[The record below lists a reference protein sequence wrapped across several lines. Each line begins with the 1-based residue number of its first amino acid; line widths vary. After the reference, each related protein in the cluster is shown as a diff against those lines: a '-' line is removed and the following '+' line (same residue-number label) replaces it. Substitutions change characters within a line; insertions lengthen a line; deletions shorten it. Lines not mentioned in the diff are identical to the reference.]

1 MAVIRN
7 LVVKV
12 TADIGSLRKGLK
24 DAQDTLSGVSQNLSS
39 AGKVMSAALTA
50 PLAGMAAASLKAGA
64 DFEAG
69 MSSVK
74 AVSGA
79 TGDEMKQLEDLAL
92 KMGAETKYSA
102 KEAASGIEEL
112 IKAGVSVKDIM
123 GGGLKGALSLAAAGE
138 IELADAAEI
147 ASTVLNSFKAD
158 GLNVAQAADILAG
171 AANASATSVQEMKFS
186 LSMCS
191 AVASAVGL
199 SFKDTS
205 TALAVFA
212 QNGLKGSDAGTSL
225 KTMLMNLQPS
235 TDKQVKLFKEL
246 GLTTAQGT
254 SAFYNA
260 QGKLKSMAEIAG
272 LLQSSMRH
280 LTDAQRLQAMET
292 LFGSDAIRAANILY
306 KEGAN
311 GVNKMQT
318 EMGKVTAADVAAE
331 RMNNLKGSLEQL
343 KGSIE
348 TLQIA
353 SSKAFLPIL
362 KQLADKATILVNK
375 YMELNPEIRK
385 WVTIILAAVA
395 AVGPLLMVLG
405 GLSTGLSVLTGVFAA
420 IASPIGIVIV
430 AIAGLVAGFIW
441 LMKTNEGFRNT
452 VLAIW
457 EQIQSKFKEV
467 LGFIQGKV
475 AKVLPGIKAKFTEVF
490 GNVLAFLK
498 DFAAN
503 AVKAFKLFIDG
514 FKGAGDPGATA
525 SGWETAFY
533 RIGSVVSTVFNGLV
547 SVIQPVMQTIFKI
560 VGDVVTGIWSF
571 WNTYGQQIFD
581 TVVAIFNGILAFIQP
596 ILAQLFASFAQFAGY
611 LTPIWESI
619 KTLIFSLWGVIQQL
633 WTLLQPVFI
642 ALGAAIAVILGIAVG
657 VLNGIIQALG
667 PFIQA
672 VLGAVNFIV
681 NLIGFIV
688 AIINGDW
695 AGAWNFLVE
704 AAKAAWS
711 MLSNLFMTI
720 VNLVKGFVE
729 GIISFFKGLWYA
741 LVGGSIVPD
750 LVNGVLGCFSNMV
763 SGVTNFVGNLV
774 GAVKGAFTK
783 IGSVVGDVVGSA
795 WSWGKN
801 MMGNLVDGI
810 KSMAGGVKDAVSGV
824 ADKIKNFLGFG
835 SPTKEG
841 PGSNADTWAPNL
853 ISMLKEG
860 IKAGIPALEANL
872 NAVLNPQFNR
882 PALETAGAGANG
894 SMVIDHTGTITVKGI
909 NDKGELVGV
918 VEIIAADLAANKDR
932 YGKNPSAHK
941 AFR

>member
-7 LVVKV
+7 LVVKI
-12 TADIGSLRKGLK
+12 TADIGALKKGLQE
-24 DAQDTLSGVSQNLSS
+24 AQDAMANVSSQLSG

-79 TGDEMKQLEDLAL
+79 TGEEMKQLEELAL

-102 KEAASGIEEL
+102 KEATSGIEEL

-235 TDKQVKLFKEL
+235 TDKQVELFKKL

-260 QGKLKSMAEIAG
+260 QGKLKGMAEIAG
-272 LLQSSMRH
+272 LLQKSMKN

-306 KEGAN
+306 KEGAD
-311 GVNKMQT
+311 GFNKMQS
-318 EMGKVTAADVAAE
+318 EMGKVTAEEVAAE

-348 TLQIA
+348 TLQIV

-395 AVGPLLMVLG
+395 AVGPLLMILG
-405 GLSTGLSVLTGVFAA
+405 GLSTGLSVLSGVFAA
-420 IASPIGIVIV
+420 IASPIGIVVV
-430 AIAGLVAGFIW
+430 AIAALVAGFIW
-441 LMKTNEGFRNT
+441 LMKTNEGFRNS
-452 VLAIW
+452 VLNAW
-457 EQIQSKFKEV
+457 SQIQSVFKDV
-467 LGFIQGKV
+467 LGFIQARV
-475 AKVLPGIKAKFTEVF
+475 AEVLPGIKTKFTEVL
-490 GNVLAFLK
+490 GNILSFLK

-514 FKGAGDPGATA
+514 FKGTGDPGAMA

-560 VGDVVTGIWSF
+560 ISDVVAGIWGF

-581 TVVAIFNGILAFIQP
+581 TAVGIFNGILAFIQP

-681 NLIGFIV
+681 NLIGFVI

-750 LVNGVLGCFSNMV
+750 LANGVLGCFSNMV

-774 GAVKGAFTK
+774 GAVSGAFGK

-795 WSWGKN
+795 WNWGKN

-853 ISMLKEG
+853 INMLKDG
-860 IKAGIPALEANL
+860 IKSGVPALEANL

-882 PALETAGAGANG
+882 PAFEGAGGGADG
-894 SMVIDHTGTITVKGI
+894 SMVVDHTGTITVKGV
-909 NDKGELVGV
+909 NDKGELMGV

>member
-12 TADIGSLRKGLK
+12 TADIGSLKKGLQE
-24 DAQDTLSGVSQNLSS
+24 AQDTMSNVGKQLSG
-39 AGKVMSAALTA
+39 AGKTMSAALTL

-79 TGDEMKQLEDLAL
+79 TGEEMKQLEDLAL

-138 IELADAAEI
+138 LELADAAEI
-147 ASTVLNSFKAD
+147 ASTVLNSFRAD
-158 GLNVAQAADILAG
+158 GLNVSQAADILAG
-171 AANASATSVQEMKFS
+171 AANASATSVSEMKFS
-186 LSMCS
+186 LSACS
-191 AVASAVGL
+191 AVASSVGL

-205 TALAVFA
+205 TALAAFA
-212 QNGLKGSDAGTSL
+212 NNGLKGSDAGTSL

-235 TDKQVKLFKEL
+235 TDKQAKLFKEL
-246 GLTTAQGT
+246 GLTTEQGT
-254 SAFYNA
+254 SAFFNA
-260 QGKLKSMAEIAG
+260 QGKLKSMADIAG
-272 LLQSSMRH
+272 LLRSSLKG

-306 KEGAN
+306 KEGSD
-311 GVNKMQT
+311 GIKKMES
-318 EMGKVTAADVAAE
+318 EMMKVSAADVAAE

-348 TLQIA
+348 TLQIV

-395 AVGPLLMVLG
+395 TVGPLLMILG
-405 GLSTGLSVLTGVFAA
+405 GLSSGLSVLAGAISF
-420 IASPIGIVIV
+420 IASPIGLIVV
-430 AIAGLVAGFIW
+430 AIAVLVAGFIW
-441 LMKTNEGFRNT
+441 LMNTNEDFRNS
-452 VLAIW
+452 VLSIW
-457 EQIQSKFKEV
+457 GDIQATFKDV
-467 LGFIQGKV
+467 LDFIQGKIEE
-475 AKVLPGIKAKFTEVF
+475 VLPGIKAKFTEVF
-490 GNVLAFLK
+490 GNVLSFLK
-498 DFAAN
+498 SFAAN
-503 AVKAFKLFIDG
+503 AVKAFNMFING
-514 FKGAGDPGATA
+514 FKGGDLSSTA

-533 RIGSVVSTVFNGLV
+533 RIGAVVSTVFNGLI
-547 SVIQPVMQTIFKI
+547 SVIQPVMQTIFTI
-560 VGDVVTGIWSF
+560 VSDVVTGIWNF

-581 TVVAIFNGILAFIQP
+581 TAVSIFNGILAFVQP
-596 ILAQLFASFAQFAGY
+596 ILAQLFASFAQFASY
-611 LTPIWESI
+611 LTPIWEQI

-642 ALGAAIAVILGIAVG
+642 AIGAAIAVLMGIAVG

-672 VLGAVNFIV
+672 VLAAVNFIV
-681 NLIGFIV
+681 NLIGFVI

-704 AAKAAWS
+704 AAKSAWS
-711 MLSNLFMTI
+711 LLSNLFMTI

-750 LVNGVLGCFSNMV
+750 LVNGVLSCFSNMV

-774 GAVKGAFTK
+774 GAVSGAFGK

-795 WSWGKN
+795 WNWGKN

-810 KSMAGGVKDAVSGV
+810 KSMAGGVKDAVCGV
-824 ADKIKNFLGFG
+824 ADKIKSFLGFG

-853 ISMLKEG
+853 INMLKDG
-860 IKAGIPALEANL
+860 IKAGIPAMEANL
-872 NAVLNPQFNR
+872 QAVLNPQFR
-882 PALETAGAGANG
+882 KPALEAAGTGMNENLI
-894 SMVIDHTGTITVKGI
+894 IDHTGTITIKGV
-909 NDKGELVGV
+909 NDKGELMGV
-918 VEIIAADLAANKDR
+918 VDLIAADLSANKDR

>member
-1 MAVIRN
+1 MAVIRS

-12 TADIGSLRKGLK
+12 TADIGSLKKGLQE
-24 DAQDTLSGVSQNLSS
+24 AQDTMANVGKQLSG
-39 AGKVMSAALTA
+39 AGKTMSAALTL

-79 TGDEMKQLEDLAL
+79 TGEEMKQLEDLAL

-138 IELADAAEI
+138 LELADAAEI
-147 ASTVLNSFKAD
+147 ASTVLNSFRAD
-158 GLNVAQAADILAG
+158 GLNVSQAADILAG
-171 AANASATSVQEMKFS
+171 AANASATSVSEMKFS
-186 LSMCS
+186 LSACS
-191 AVASAVGL
+191 AVASSVGL

-205 TALAVFA
+205 TALAAFA
-212 QNGLKGSDAGTSL
+212 NNGLKGSDAGTSL

-235 TDKQVKLFKEL
+235 TDKQAKLFKEL
-246 GLTTAQGT
+246 GLTTEQGT
-254 SAFYNA
+254 SAFFNA

-272 LLQSSMRH
+272 LLQSSMKN

-306 KEGAN
+306 KEGAD
-311 GVNKMQT
+311 GLNKMQA
-318 EMGKVTAADVAAE
+318 EMGKVNATDVAAE

-348 TLQIA
+348 TLQIV

-395 AVGPLLMVLG
+395 AVGPLLMILG
-405 GLSTGLSVLTGVFAA
+405 GLSSGLSVLAGAISF
-420 IASPIGIVIV
+420 IASPIGLIVV

-441 LMKTNEGFRNT
+441 LMNTNEGFRNS
-452 VLAIW
+452 VLSIW
-457 EQIQSKFKEV
+457 GDIQATFKEV

-475 AKVLPGIKAKFTEVF
+475 AEVLPGIKAKFTEVF
-490 GNVLAFLK
+490 GNVLIFIK
-498 DFAAN
+498 SFAAN
-503 AVKAFKLFIDG
+503 AVKAFNMFING
-514 FKGAGDPGATA
+514 FKGGDLRSTA

-533 RIGSVVSTVFNGLV
+533 RIGAVVSTVFNGLV
-547 SVIQPVMQTIFKI
+547 SVIQPVMQTIFTI
-560 VGDVVTGIWSF
+560 VSDVVTGIWNF

-581 TVVAIFNGILAFIQP
+581 TAVSIFNGILAFVQP
-596 ILAQLFASFAQFAGY
+596 ILAQLFASFAQFASY
-611 LTPIWESI
+611 LTPIWEQI

-642 ALGAAIAVILGIAVG
+642 AIGAAIAVVMGIAVG

-672 VLGAVNFIV
+672 VLAAVNFIV
-681 NLIGFIV
+681 NLIGFVI

-704 AAKAAWS
+704 AAKSAWS
-711 MLSNLFMTI
+711 LLSNLFMTI

-750 LVNGVLGCFSNMV
+750 LVNGVLSCFSNMV

-774 GAVKGAFTK
+774 GAVTEAFSK
-783 IGSVVGDVVGSA
+783 IGSVVGDVVESA
-795 WSWGKN
+795 WNWGKN

-810 KSMAGGVKDAVSGV
+810 KSMGSSVKDTVSGV
-824 ADKIKNFLGFG
+824 ADKIKAFLGFS
-835 SPTKEG
+835 SPTEQG
-841 PGSNADTWAPNL
+841 PGAYADQWMPNL
-853 ISMLKEG
+853 IEMLKKGLEQGTPNLKAALNNIMAPDIDMPG
-860 IKAGIPALEANL
+860 IMNPPEYTPAVNTKAGGSRVIINVTGNYIKDEEDIDKIAQKLVRKLNL
-872 NAVLNPQFNR
+872 L
-882 PALETAGAGANG
+882 
-894 SMVIDHTGTITVKGI
+894 
-909 NDKGELVGV
+909 GV
-918 VEIIAADLAANKDR
+918 YV
-932 YGKNPSAHK
+932 
-941 AFR
+941 